1 MLLRIGVEM
10 TMPGDTSPVQKQM
23 ICLESPTFNA
33 STQGMKL
40 FLTAALITAALCSTF
55 AQTRIAIRGSFH
67 QSTAVVKD
75 GIQPLN
81 TGFVTNGGAGI
92 YFKAP
97 FDGVLHF
104 SPYAAIQGRGYRF
117 TPLTG
122 PVSNVQTQLVYLDLV
137 PALSV
142 DFPSGKGN
150 HWVVS
155 FGPNF
160 SMGLFGTEKKT
171 TNGTTTSTK
180 VKFSSTSGI
189 GLYDVGLN
197 TAIGYHTPKW
207 LVELGYMHGL
217 ASINNEEEFDKINI
231 RNRVLGLTLGFYL
244 K

>member
-1 MLLRIGVEM
+1 
-10 TMPGDTSPVQKQM
+10 
-23 ICLESPTFNA
+23 
-33 STQGMKL
+33 MKL
-40 FLTAALITAALCSTF
+40 FLTAALITVALGNTN
-55 AQTRIAIRGSFH
+55 AQTRIAIRGSFL
-67 QSTAVVKD
+67 QSTAAVKD
-75 GIQPLN
+75 GIQKLN
-81 TGFVTNGGAGI
+81 TGFITNAGAGI

-117 TPLTG
+117 NPATG
-122 PVSNVQTQLVYLDLV
+122 PTTQVQANLFYLDLV
-137 PALSV
+137 PAVSA
-142 DFPSGKGN
+142 DFPTGKGN

-180 VKFSSTSGI
+180 VKFSNTAGI

-197 TAIGYHTPKW
+197 TAVGYHTSKW
-207 LVELGYMHGL
+207 MVELGYMHGL
-217 ASINNEEEFDKINI
+217 ASINNEEEFDNINI
-231 RNRVLGLTLGFYL
+231 RNRVFGLTLGYYI